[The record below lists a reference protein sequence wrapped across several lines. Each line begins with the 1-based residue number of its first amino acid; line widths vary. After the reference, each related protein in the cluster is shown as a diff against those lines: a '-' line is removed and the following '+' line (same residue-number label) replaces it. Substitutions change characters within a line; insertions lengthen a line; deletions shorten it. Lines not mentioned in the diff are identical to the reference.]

1 MDAAGGETMLRHR
14 DPITITSDSARPR
27 YPVKQPP
34 TPPPTEG
41 ASLRPVAVHLAQ
53 GRLLLERQLRSTPY
67 QNADQLR
74 LLSHALGRA
83 VDWLERWPGG
93 ER

>member
-1 MDAAGGETMLRHR
+1 
-14 DPITITSDSARPR
+14 
-27 YPVKQPP
+27 
-34 TPPPTEG
+34 
-41 ASLRPVAVHLAQ
+41 VAVHLAQ